1 MRRALSAGAVLAALA
16 AAPAPAPAR
25 PAHVSI
31 PRARAHVARAVPSVE
46 MMIVGRTRT
55 LLSARTV
62 RLGAARVTVGRR
74 RCTVAAGTAIAGLAA
89 ARLPLRLT
97 DAGGCDPA
105 SLFVVRVGTDANR
118 GQAGWEYKVDHV
130 APSLGA
136 GDPGGRLGTSQR
148 LLWFWCTSANSCQR
162 TLDVVPSTRTVAP
175 GASLPVH
182 VRGYD
187 SNGNGQRVRG
197 VTVQMG
203 SGTALT
209 GADGSATVRAPSAAG
224 VYELAARKPGLVPSF
239 PLRVRVS

>member
-1 MRRALSAGAVLAALA
+1 MRGALSAVAVLAALA
-16 AAPAPAPAR
+16 AVAAPAPAR
-25 PAHVSI
+25 PAHLAGASA
-31 PRARAHVARAVPSVE
+31 PAHVTRAAPSVE

-55 LLSARTV
+55 LLGARTV
-62 RLGAARVTVGRR
+62 RLAAAKVTVGRR
-74 RCTVAAGTAIAGLAA
+74 RCSVVAGTAIAGLAA

-105 SLFVVRVGTDANR
+105 SLFVVRVGPDANR

-136 GDPGGRLGTSQR
+136 GDPGGRLRASQR

-175 GASLPVH
+175 GAFVTVR

-187 SNGNGQRVRG
+187 SNGHGQG
-197 VTVQMG
+197 VSGATVQ
-203 SGTALT
+203 L
-209 GADGSATVRAPSAAG
+209 GSACALSGAGGSVTLRAPSAAG
-224 VYELAARKPGLVPSF
+224 VYVLSARKAGLVPSF